1 MINAINSQENN
12 LTAKF
17 TLLDGVAHDSWI
29 KALSSKEVY
38 DWLLSKK
45 KIRDGAKTS
54 DAFADS
60 EKFG

>member
-12 LTAKF
+12 LTAKL

-29 KALSSKEVY
+29 TALSSKEVY